1 MVLYGLVADRP
12 GNVRAG
18 TRLIGIGVVLFLLG
32 VAFFEGII
40 GIGGY
45 QFGRTGGVA
54 VGALIVVL
62 GALLLILNLTS
73 SRRRSR

>member
-1 MVLYGLVADRP
+1 MVLYGLVGRRP

-18 TRLIGIGVVLFLLG
+18 ARLVGVGVVLFLLG

-45 QFGRTGGVA
+45 QFGRTAGVA
-54 VGALIVVL
+54 VGVLIIAI

-73 SRRRSR
+73 SRRHPR